1 MFFFSFRKREATF
14 RFDPLS
20 CLAPSPYGFGAAAVA
35 AGGVGATGGLPE
47 ELLKNLKK
55 SESGRSRKRV
65 SLLFSPFS
73 YAAIER

>member
-1 MFFFSFRKREATF
+1 LLIA
-14 RFDPLS
+14 L
-20 CLAPSPYGFGAAAVA
+20 SPYGFGATTGVAAAVAGGVA
-35 AGGVGATGGLPE
+35 AGGFPD

-73 YAAIER
+73 YAVIER

>member
-1 MFFFSFRKREATF
+1 MFASTH
-14 RFDPLS
+14 P
-20 CLAPSPYGFGAAAVA
+20 CLVLPYGFGAAAAVAGGVAA
-35 AGGVGATGGLPE
+35 AGGLPD

-73 YAAIER
+73 